1 MSRLED
7 DLKLR
12 NDAVVTLLRL
22 SRVFVKV
29 KSKLTDP
36 ALFISYGCTDKNS
49 LTSVYIL
56 HIIEFKFGI
65 AQILENKFNL
75 MSDRSFLREQYQFRQ
90 DGSLLFKQLLHGAS

>member
-12 NDAVVTLLRL
+12 NDAEVTLLRL

-90 DGSLLFKQLLHGAS
+90 DESSFFKQLLHGAS

>member
-12 NDAVVTLLRL
+12 NDAEVTLLRL

-75 MSDRSFLREQYQFRQ
+75 MSDRSFLREQYQFSK

>member
-12 NDAVVTLLRL
+12 NDAEVTLLRL

-65 AQILENKFNL
+65 AQILENKFQPYEL
-75 MSDRSFLREQYQFRQ
+75 SPFPAGTLPRE
-90 DGSLLFKQLLHGAS
+90 D